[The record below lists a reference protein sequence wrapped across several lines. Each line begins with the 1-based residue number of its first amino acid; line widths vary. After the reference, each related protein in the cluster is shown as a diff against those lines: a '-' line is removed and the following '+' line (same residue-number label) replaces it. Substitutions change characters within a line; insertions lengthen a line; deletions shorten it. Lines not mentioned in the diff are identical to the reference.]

1 MHFPR
6 VGGVKRR
13 AALSYCSAGILQYVG
28 PLSLD
33 CCWRADVLLLFPPLD
48 CCQKVDSCE
57 RERDASLRTHLRS
70 VHARWRGGPR
80 VAECK
85 YMMMSIWCNL
95 VRWHAQLSAKETTL
109 GAPLRL
115 HTLSVG
121 VESHLWITGIY
132 FLVTQPWHYST
143 SHHHTSMLRMNSK
156 TGFNVVSKS
165 SKE

>member
-1 MHFPR
+1 MHFPL
-6 VGGVKRR
+6 VGGVIVLFRWNFARRGTSQSGLLLTGWR
-13 AALSYCSAGILQYVG
+13 AAIVPSAG
-28 PLSLD
+28 
-33 CCWRADVLLLFPPLD
+33 CR
-48 CCQKVDSCE
+48 QKVDSCE
-57 RERDASLRTHLRS
+57 PERDASLRTHLRS
-70 VHARWRGGPR
+70 VHTRWRGGPR

-115 HTLSVG
+115 HTLSIG

-143 SHHHTSMLRMNSK
+143 LYHHTSMLRMNSK